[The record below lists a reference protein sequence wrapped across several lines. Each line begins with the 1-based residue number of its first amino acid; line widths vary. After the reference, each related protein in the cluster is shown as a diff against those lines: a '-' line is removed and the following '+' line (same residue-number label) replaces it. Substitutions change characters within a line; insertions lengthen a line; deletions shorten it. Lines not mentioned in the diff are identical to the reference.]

1 MRAIPQP
8 GELYRHFKNKLYQI
22 VAIAE
27 HSETRET
34 LVVYQALYGDFRVF
48 ARPLDMFLS
57 EVDRTKYPDVCQTY
71 RFERIDRATL

>member
-57 EVDRTKYPDVCQTY
+57 EVDRTKYPDVSQTY
-71 RFERIDRATL
+71 RFERIDRAAL